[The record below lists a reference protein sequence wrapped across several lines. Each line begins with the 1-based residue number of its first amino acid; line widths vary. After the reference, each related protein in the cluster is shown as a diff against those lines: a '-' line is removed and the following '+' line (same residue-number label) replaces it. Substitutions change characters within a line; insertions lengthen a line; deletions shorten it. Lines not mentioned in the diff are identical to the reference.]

1 MNEKI
6 SKSMLWFSVT
16 FIASSIASVF
26 ALASLFN
33 LKLAVAAT
41 FVQALYTIS
50 AIAIGGIYAWVKLQI
65 FREFDP
71 HLSISQT
78 VSHRRLGTKY
88 IHLAVTA
95 ELKNSSKVSVEIR
108 QALFRLQ
115 QIAPLSDD
123 DVEALY
129 HEYSLSL
136 DDENYILWP
145 TYSEIKNTW
154 SPGSFVIEPGEIET
168 EVYEFIVPAE
178 LERVLVYAYFT
189 NDESISGDDDD
200 ESFEE
205 EDGDRMW
212 EATTVYDIT

>member
-6 SKSMLWFSVT
+6 SMRMLWFSVA
-16 FIASSIASVF
+16 FIASSVASVF
-26 ALASLFN
+26 ALSSLLN
-33 LKLAVAAT
+33 IKLATAAT

-78 VSHRRLGTKY
+78 VSHRPLGTKY
-88 IHLAVTA
+88 IHLAITA

-115 QIAPLSDD
+115 QIAPLSDG

-129 HEYSLSL
+129 EEYSLSQ

-145 TYSEIKNTW
+145 T
-154 SPGSFVIEPGEIET
+154 
-168 EVYEFIVPAE
+168 
-178 LERVLVYAYFT
+178 
-189 NDESISGDDDD
+189 
-200 ESFEE
+200 
-205 EDGDRMW
+205 
-212 EATTVYDIT
+212 